1 MDGGIKLGI
10 DENQMSWSEILE
22 FARQNDWSSSD
33 IEEYKRRHECGEYLS
48 EEQKD
53 GKFIQHIRIIKL
65 EINHSIGGVNHLLL
79 HTPTSKLMKYKLPG
93 GKQSDAER
101 EFAPN
106 DSTLWDSLTAL
117 REATEELG
125 SHSPQISMYVAH
137 QNRFVSY
144 HLDTKEFITHDE
156 IPPFPSLILESKGH
170 EENTVR
176 SKGRYPGVEQS
187 RTDVFVRGEIH
198 SLSDL
203 GFQTIE
209 HEKEVFRWVPMTD
222 DIVNFLYHMDK
233 KSRKIS
239 RRYKTESSEFE
250 TSGSLPILP
259 THAMSVYDNRV
270 AGEGVSKTTIKPEK
284 KQERDT
290 NKHENVVK
298 NITENGMVLD
308 PRVPSRS
315 AIRNEIK
322 QQWSR
327 RHKKGELRYRY
338 YNKKRL
344 DLISQFE
351 NLTLFLSLKDKVE
364 GQSGQIFTRPLD
376 RKERIQR
383 GAQLLVEELGL
394 GTDSQK
400 EFTFEK
406 GFEIFKQDLS
416 DKSERK
422 AQTGKEIYNQ
432 LVARY
437 AYAFLTMKESGCKNC
452 GVSKGEPCQPEH
464 LGEMVTGKN
473 KAEVSLRLGTKRKG
487 KDIFE
492 PVTLAHGYKKV
503 KEGADTIEGKLLNLF
518 KQVSNLESLSWY
530 ADFTIHKPS
539 KLKKPRYQRPF
550 VCNHRHSLFNVNY
563 DQLDEIL
570 ISLGNPLVKRS
581 GISDLKSSRGSDFLF
596 PTETEASITQQNSL
610 FLLLR
615 RIQLRLFSSI
625 TGLDENKPG
634 SDRVQRSKNSRLIL
648 EFLKKGSVK
657 LKTTPIDDL
666 LTRKQK
672 KIDLPLLSF
681 EAYSE
686 DIESR
691 YSGIDES
698 KQHALEVA
706 YSLNKT
712 DNSVKW
718 FSMDPN
724 GTYPVMSIE
733 SSFDE
738 VLSAAFQH
746 GEGVAIS
753 VDAWQIDGVDEY
765 VQSKEDESWRFGP
778 DLFADDVKGARSFSS
793 FLSTL
798 VHHKLLDVKQKNVK
812 QQRRI
817 LGIIS
822 LDELIRVRKI
832 LRKEDR
838 FDLI

>member
-1 MDGGIKLGI
+1 MAIV
-10 DENQMSWSEILE
+10 ENQMSWDEISE
-22 FARQNDWSSSD
+22 FAHQNNWSHSE
-33 IEEYKRRHECGEYLS
+33 IEEYKKRHDCGEYRS
-48 EEQKD
+48 EIQTD
-53 GKFIQHIRIIKL
+53 GKFIQHIRIVKL

-79 HTPTSKLMKYKLPG
+79 HTPTLELMKHKLPG
-93 GKQSDAER
+93 GKQSNADR
-101 EFAPN
+101 YTFAPD
-106 DSTLWDSLTAL
+106 DSSLWDSLTAL
-117 REATEELG
+117 REATEELCL
-125 SHSPQISMYVAH
+125 HSPRIGVYLAH
-137 QNRFVSY
+137 EDSFVSY
-144 HLDTKEFITHDE
+144 DLQTEEFITHDE
-156 IPPFPSLILESKGH
+156 ISAFPSLILESKGH
-170 EENTVR
+170 EENTVLI
-176 SKGRYPGVEQS
+176 KGRYPGVEQS
-187 RTDVFVRGEIH
+187 RTDVFVRGEIC

-203 GFQTIE
+203 SFQSIE
-209 HEKEVFRWVPMTD
+209 HGKEVFRWVPMTD

-233 KSRKIS
+233 TCRKIS
-239 RRYKTESSEFE
+239 HRYKSESSEFE

-422 AQTGKEIYNQ
+422 AQTEKEIYNQ

-473 KAEVSLRLGTKRKG
+473 KAEVSLRFGTKRKG
-487 KDIFE
+487 DVCNIYE

-581 GISDLKSSRGSDFLF
+581 GISDLKSSRGSDSLF

-625 TGLDENKPG
+625 TGVKENKPG

-672 KIDLPLLSF
+672 MIDLPILNF

-686 DIESR
+686 DIGDR
-691 YSGIDES
+691 YSGVEEK

-712 DNSVKW
+712 DNSVQW
-718 FSMDPN
+718 SSMDPN

-822 LDELIRVRKI
+822 LHELIRLRKI